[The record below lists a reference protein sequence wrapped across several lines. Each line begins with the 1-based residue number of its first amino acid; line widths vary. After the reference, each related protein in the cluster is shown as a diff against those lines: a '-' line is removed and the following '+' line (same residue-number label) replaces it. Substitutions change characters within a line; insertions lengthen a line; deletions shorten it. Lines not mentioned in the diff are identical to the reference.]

1 MKTICSLL
9 LTSLLPLFSL
19 LTQSPSTGKIPQQVD
34 QYLTAAYREDRF
46 NGVALV
52 LHRGTVLFHKAY
64 GIRHVATKAPN
75 DTTTRFP
82 LLSITKS
89 FTAALILK
97 LQEQGKL
104 SIDDKLSQYLP
115 GFAKGDSITLHQ
127 LLTHTSG
134 LFNYTELIDEAD
146 SALVCH
152 PVPKERI
159 VDIIRDKPMSFS
171 PGKQFSYCNSGYFLL
186 GLVIE
191 KVTGK
196 SYEQSMREL
205 ILQPLGMSQS
215 GFDFIN
221 LPAQSRAFGY
231 DTLTARYSSPYPHPD
246 STVLY
251 AAGGL
256 YSTTGDMLRWA
267 KAVTNRQLLSA
278 HSWQLAFTPRLNGY
292 GYGWQNDQFGGK
304 PYLRHSGGYPGFMSE
319 FVHYPKEELTIIL
332 FNNFGNYGDSLFPI
346 VQSLSVIVF
355 GMPDELWLPKQEV
368 VLEQKQLEQ
377 YVGRY
382 VADQPSGYGANVV
395 LRDGRLYSLG
405 HHPNQL
411 PELALYASK
420 VDHFFPQ
427 MYNSRMTFQRD
438 SSGKVIS
445 CVIQENGQRFEWK
458 RVD

>member
-9 LTSLLPLFSL
+9 LTALVPLFSL
-19 LTQSPSTGKIPQQVD
+19 SAQSTDSSSIPRRLD
-34 QYLTAAYREDRF
+34 NYLRAAHQADRF
-46 NGVALV
+46 SGVALV
-52 LHRGTVLFHKAY
+52 LHHGTVLLHKAY
-64 GIRHVATKAPN
+64 GVRNAATKAPN

-104 SIDDKLSQYLP
+104 SINDKLSQYLP
-115 GFAKGDSITLHQ
+115 HVAKGDSITIHQ

-152 PVPKERI
+152 PVPKQRI
-159 VDIIRDKPMSFS
+159 IDIIQDKPLSFS
-171 PGKQFSYCNSGYFLL
+171 PGTQFSYCNSGYFLL

-191 KVTGK
+191 KVTGRP
-196 SYEQSMREL
+196 YEQMMREL
-205 ILQPLGMSQS
+205 ILQPLDMRHS

-221 LPAQSRAFGY
+221 LPVQSRAQGY
-231 DTLTARYSSPYPHPD
+231 DTLTAGYYSPYPHPD

-267 KAVTNRQLLSA
+267 KAVANQQLLSA
-278 HSWQLAFTPRLNGY
+278 RSWQQAFTPHLNGY
-292 GYGWQNDQFGGK
+292 GYGWHNDQFGGR
-304 PYLRHSGGYPGFMSE
+304 PYLRHSGGYPGFMAE
-319 FVHYPKEELTIIL
+319 FVYYPQEELTIIL
-332 FNNFGNYGDSLFPI
+332 FNNFGNYADLSFPL

-382 VADQPSGYGANVV
+382 VADQPGGYGTDIV
-395 LRDGRLYSLG
+395 LRNGRLYSLG

-411 PELALYASK
+411 PELALYASR

-427 MYNSRMTFQRD
+427 KYPSQMIFRRD
-438 SSGKVIS
+438 ASGQVIS

-458 RVD
+458 KVN